1 MTERLIHTI
10 KILEKVSFNKD
21 LFIKEF
27 TKAINFL
34 LPFEIDQLKE
44 WIIDY
49 TKNKTEFEE
58 VLALV

>member
-1 MTERLIHTI
+1 MTERLTHTI

-34 LPFEIDQLKE
+34 LPFEIEQLKE

-49 TKNKTEFEE
+49 TKTNSE
-58 VLALV
+58 VKDVLLLV